1 MVGRSGAGG
10 GRRGAFGAPPE
21 RGAGALVRRLLGTFF
36 WGEKPMLATYPL
48 TAIVLSL
55 SLFVYIW
62 TAMKVGTARA
72 KYSVQAPAVDG
83 PVEFQRVFRVHM
95 NTLEQMIIFLPAL
108 ALFAAAWG
116 DVPTAIVAIF
126 WPIGRVLYALR
137 YYQAAEKRGPGFGIS
152 FLSSI
157 VLLLG
162 GLAGAVMQLMGP
174 A

>member
-1 MVGRSGAGG
+1 
-10 GRRGAFGAPPE
+10 
-21 RGAGALVRRLLGTFF
+21 
-36 WGEKPMLATYPL
+36 MLATYPL

-62 TAMKVGTARA
+62 TAMKVGGARA
-72 KYSVQAPAVDG
+72 KYGVHAPAVDG

-116 DVPTAIVAIF
+116 DMPTAIVAVF
-126 WPIGRVLYALR
+126 WPIGRVLYAVR

-152 FLSSI
+152 FLSSV

-162 GLAGAVMQLMGP
+162 GLTGAVMALMETM
-174 A
+174 